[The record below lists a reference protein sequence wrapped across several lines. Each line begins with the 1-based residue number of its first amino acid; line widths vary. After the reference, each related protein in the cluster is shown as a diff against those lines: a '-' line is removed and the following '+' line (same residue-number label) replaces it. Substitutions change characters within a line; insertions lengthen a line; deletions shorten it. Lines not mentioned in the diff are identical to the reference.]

1 MDPHDAKRP
10 RLSPPQTCAD
20 QPESA
25 PPELKD
31 PGALAAELAAV
42 GDVRGL
48 LLLESKLHAVLA
60 EPDAACV
67 KVVGF
72 FRRDSTCERLVHE
85 LLLSGT
91 ITASSDSERAVSSAD
106 QGEADTARLGASDAG
121 RAAFAAS
128 CVLGGGIPEVAATL
142 ATSDTVWRSLVSKLR
157 REQPSR
163 SVRALSASM
172 LERMCRSFFLRA
184 GSKARE
190 GFVVMAKRHGLLQVA
205 LDDRLQM
212 PQLLSLLPL
221 IYRHDHSP
229 KRYAYWASLEL
240 GLQLTNR
247 ILAALSLGQVDDIS
261 AGVVLV
267 EDEYACEALIG
278 MCEWS
283 AGDRSRPAGL
293 PMKATSST
301 HARQWGLSLLAELA
315 EGSHAARDPN
325 QTSPDPGIGQMLV
338 DLAATDCTLSIDG
351 RQQSPLLGVR
361 GLTAVLSLSASLRQP
376 TSSDSHAAIA
386 LATSVAARI
395 PQVVATLE
403 QLAIVARSTAKAPR
417 CFEEADGRATPLCRG
432 STDVL
437 IQAVRFI
444 GAACDM
450 VASCA
455 CGRAAL
461 VQHDSQSTDAI
472 DPLRTAL
479 VRAHAPTVLMR
490 LLLAATGGTLAAPH
504 IVTALEHV
512 WAAPTMRDE
521 LFLRDDWWTQWC
533 LPLLDRAQLHATAGD
548 TSASYC
554 EADHV
559 TGSEILPSLGHIV
572 TLSCLCDETGT
583 DIETEVLRQ
592 LTLQSSSCNA
602 GDSPVGSTDKNGEID
617 LSEYVGNS
625 GRKSDDRHAMW
636 RKHMAVISA
645 ACKERAVTDRK
656 LAQLK
661 RKLKQQKRDAH
672 HHHQKQGACSST
684 DEATGA
690 AAAPSAPRRSSVGVD
705 VKRMPMAD

>member
-20 QPESA
+20 EPESA

-221 IYRHDHSP
+221 IYRQDHSP
-229 KRYAYWASLEL
+229 KR
-240 GLQLTNR
+240 
-247 ILAALSLGQVDDIS
+247 
-261 AGVVLV
+261 
-267 EDEYACEALIG
+267 
-278 MCEWS
+278 
-283 AGDRSRPAGL
+283 
-293 PMKATSST
+293 
-301 HARQWGLSLLAELA
+301 
-315 EGSHAARDPN
+315 
-325 QTSPDPGIGQMLV
+325 
-338 DLAATDCTLSIDG
+338 
-351 RQQSPLLGVR
+351 
-361 GLTAVLSLSASLRQP
+361 
-376 TSSDSHAAIA
+376 
-386 LATSVAARI
+386 
-395 PQVVATLE
+395 
-403 QLAIVARSTAKAPR
+403 
-417 CFEEADGRATPLCRG
+417 
-432 STDVL
+432 
-437 IQAVRFI
+437 
-444 GAACDM
+444 
-450 VASCA
+450 
-455 CGRAAL
+455 
-461 VQHDSQSTDAI
+461 
-472 DPLRTAL
+472 
-479 VRAHAPTVLMR
+479 
-490 LLLAATGGTLAAPH
+490 
-504 IVTALEHV
+504 
-512 WAAPTMRDE
+512 
-521 LFLRDDWWTQWC
+521 
-533 LPLLDRAQLHATAGD
+533 
-548 TSASYC
+548 
-554 EADHV
+554 
-559 TGSEILPSLGHIV
+559 
-572 TLSCLCDETGT
+572 
-583 DIETEVLRQ
+583 
-592 LTLQSSSCNA
+592 
-602 GDSPVGSTDKNGEID
+602 
-617 LSEYVGNS
+617 
-625 GRKSDDRHAMW
+625 
-636 RKHMAVISA
+636 
-645 ACKERAVTDRK
+645 
-656 LAQLK
+656 
-661 RKLKQQKRDAH
+661 
-672 HHHQKQGACSST
+672 
-684 DEATGA
+684 
-690 AAAPSAPRRSSVGVD
+690 
-705 VKRMPMAD
+705 